1 MTTPVATPAVDT
13 PAVDAAADNFAGQ
26 QNWEPP
32 VGREPKAEAQDGPSQ
47 MTAALDAAASNG
59 HKAPTVEIS
68 EQEEALNQTLA
79 IGRKV
84 NAVADDIAAQQFN
97 CAKLIGQVQAFDTI
111 NQFTG
116 VALTVLLRQVKESK
130 AYRGMKVPQADG
142 NILTLNTFED
152 FCGLIGIS
160 RSKVDEDIQNLNAL
174 GESFM
179 LRSQDMGLGYK
190 ELRKLRALPE
200 ADRQAVTAAE
210 ESDPDVL
217 KDMIEELAVKNAKA
231 TEELA
236 EAKANQEAKDKVLAT
251 KNKAL
256 DAAQTKLAKLE
267 NMSPDEQLLQQKE
280 RERNGL
286 KSLHAC
292 GLELL
297 GSFAKYLAL
306 GRNLMDDQE
315 ISYHTKDQAMA
326 LTSGMCSEVAEQL
339 LEANFDIDF
348 RILTYPLE
356 LGEIPLRGDAHSI
369 SAEGE

>member
-1 MTTPVATPAVDT
+1 MTTAIDT
-13 PAVDAAADNFAGQ
+13 PAVDAA
-26 QNWEPP
+26 E
-32 VGREPKAEAQDGPSQ
+32 E
-47 MTAALDAAASNG
+47 MTAALDAASKG
-59 HKAPTVEIS
+59 HKAVAKSQAPAVEIS
-68 EQEEALNQTLA
+68 AQEEALNQTLD

-116 VALTVLLRQVKESK
+116 VARTVIMRQVKESK
-130 AYRGMKVPQADG
+130 AYKGTRVPQSDG
-142 NILTLNTFED
+142 SFLILNTFED
-152 FCGLIGIS
+152 FCTVMGMS
-160 RSKVDEDIQNLNAL
+160 RSKADEDIQNLNAL

-179 LRSQDMGLGYK
+179 RRSQDMGLGYK

-210 ESDPDVL
+210 EADPEIL
-217 KDMIEELAVKNAKA
+217 KDMIEELAVKNAKTA
-231 TEELA
+231 EELA
-236 EAKANQEAKDKVLAT
+236 EAKANQEAKDKVLAS

-267 NMSPDEQLLQQKE
+267 SISPDERLLQQKE

-286 KSLHAC
+286 KGLHAC

-306 GRNLMDDQE
+306 GRSIMDDQD

-326 LTSGMCSEVAEQL
+326 LTSGMCSEIAEQL

-356 LGEIPLRGDAHSI
+356 LGDIPLRGDAHPI
-369 SAEGE
+369 SEEGE